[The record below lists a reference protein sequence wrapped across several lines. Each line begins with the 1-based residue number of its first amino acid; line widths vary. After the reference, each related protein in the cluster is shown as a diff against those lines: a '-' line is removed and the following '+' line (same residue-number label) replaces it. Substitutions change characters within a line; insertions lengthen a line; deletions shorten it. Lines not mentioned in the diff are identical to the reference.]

1 MKNIYYNN
9 TQRYFCI
16 TTPIILNC
24 EVIGFLARNLPDA
37 TFKLLMWLYAL
48 PQDTNIY
55 ITNVELGKQL
65 SIHPTTVKKALD
77 NLIALEYL
85 TVENDC
91 WQILT

>member
-37 TFKLLMWLYAL
+37 TFK
-48 PQDTNIY
+48 
-55 ITNVELGKQL
+55 QL
-65 SIHPTTVKKALD
+65 NIHPTTVKKAL
-77 NLIALEYL
+77 EYL
-85 TVENDC
+85 TVVKF
-91 WQILT
+91 